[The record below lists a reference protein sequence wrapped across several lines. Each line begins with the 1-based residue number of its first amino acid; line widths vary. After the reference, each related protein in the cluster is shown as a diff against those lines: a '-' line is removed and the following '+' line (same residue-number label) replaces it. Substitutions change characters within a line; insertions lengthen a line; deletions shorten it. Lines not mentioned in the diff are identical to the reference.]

1 DNWLTDIEYGGSSF
15 FNMASFLS
23 AGIRDTIHSYRPNW
37 LNFNSDNYPAR
48 GGITQPVKRA
58 NVRGLLHC
66 QVVAVGFWFNW
77 LKVASRFLA
86 N

>member
-48 GGITQPVKRA
+48 GGTDGTSITI
-58 NVRGLLHC
+58 NL
-66 QVVAVGFWFNW
+66 
-77 LKVASRFLA
+77 SRFATLGTFGL
-86 N
+86 NQF